1 MVFLIKNM
9 KYATQ
14 VQKFLKNKLKLHKL
28 ERKEFAKVIDIPY
41 TTVTKIINSKSRC
54 AELITILKI
63 ANYFQCSIDIVL
75 GRKNYVLLYEQ
86 EFNNLTLENI
96 SNNLRNFIN
105 TKLVVQNL
113 NPYKLGVMIGFSQ
126 EVIPSFLKED
136 NAQRI
141 LSSQVIISLA
151 DYFQVS
157 IDEVIGRVKPTTTVN
172 SSDEN
177 SDKDIDLNNL

>member
-9 KYATQ
+9 KYTTQ

-28 ERKEFAKVIDIPY
+28 ERKEFAKIIDIPY
-41 TTVTKIINSKSRC
+41 TTVTKIINSKSRY

-63 ANYFQCSIDIVL
+63 ANYFQCSIDTVL
-75 GRKNYVLLYEQ
+75 GRKDYVLLHEQ

-105 TKLVVQNL
+105 TKLVTQNL
-113 NPYKLGVMIGFSQ
+113 NPYKLGVIIGFSQ
-126 EVIPSFLKED
+126 EVIPSFLKQD

-157 IDEVIGRVKPTTTVN
+157 IDEMIGRVKPTTAVN

-177 SDKDIDLNNL
+177 SDRDTDLNTL